1 MPWKLEPRLDRP
13 LPLWIVFPLV
23 FISVYISHAALL
35 RLPYYWD
42 EAGYYIPAAYDFLRT
57 GSLIPT
63 STLSNAHPPLPSIY
77 LALWW
82 KSSGF
87 SPAVTRTAMCMV
99 AAFALLA
106 VYGLALRLNGRISVA
121 VWTTMLTGLYPVW
134 FAQSTLA
141 HADLFAAAA
150 TLWAFNFVLLPKPT
164 NRQLWAGTALFS
176 IAVLAKETAI
186 LTPAALAMYQ
196 LWLAAKSEKAQ
207 RFKELLSA
215 GILLLP
221 AIPLALWFAYH
232 HARTG
237 YFLGNPEYL
246 RYNATA
252 TLTPLR
258 VLAAFGHRVM
268 HLTAHMNLFVPVLCT
283 VAAMLLEPIRDQ
295 EGVRPRIPF
304 ASQAKIYIVLLANAV
319 GFSVLG
325 GALLTRYLL
334 PMYPLVILIAVST
347 IHRRVRFWHALCV
360 FSAAA
365 FMLGIFINPP
375 YRFAPEDNLAY
386 RDVILLHQQA
396 VRQIALHQPNATVLS
411 AWPASDEL
419 SKPEL
424 GYIRRPVRTIDVDN
438 FSAEELAKASAKA
451 QDYSAALVFSTKY
464 DPPHLPFNLGP
475 KNQALD
481 ERYFGYHRDLAPA
494 EIARALGGAVTWQ
507 AERNG
512 QWAAVLKFDR
522 TFPPAP

>member
-1 MPWKLEPRLDRP
+1 MPWNLEPRLDRP

-82 KSSGF
+82 KTSGF
-87 SPAVTRTAMCMV
+87 SPAVTRTAMCIV

-121 VWTTMLTGLYPVW
+121 VWTTMLTGLYPIW

-164 NRQLWAGTALFS
+164 RRQLWAGAVFFS

-186 LTPAALAMYQ
+186 LTPVALALYQ
-196 LWLAAKSEKAQ
+196 VWLAAKSEKG
-207 RFKELLSA
+207 RRLREVISA

-221 AIPLALWFAYH
+221 IVPLAIWYAYH
-232 HARTG
+232 RARTG
-237 YFLGNPEYL
+237 FIFGNPEYL

-258 VLAAFGHRVM
+258 VLVAFGHRVL
-268 HLTAHMNLFVPVLCT
+268 HLTAHMNLFVPVLCM
-283 VAAMLLEPIRDQ
+283 VAAMLLDPIHDE
-295 EGVRPRIPF
+295 EGMRPRIPL
-304 ASQAKIYIVLLANAV
+304 ASQARIYIVLLANAI

-347 IHRRVRFWHALCV
+347 IHRRVRFWHALCAL
-360 FSAAA
+360 SAGA
-365 FMLGIFINPP
+365 FILGIFINPP

-396 VRQIALHQPNATVLS
+396 VRQIALHDPNAIVLS
-411 AWPASDEL
+411 AWPSSDEL

-424 GYIRRPVRTIDVDN
+424 GYIRRPVRTIDIDN
-438 FSAEELAKASAKA
+438 FSAAELAKASTMA
-451 QDYSAALVFSTKY
+451 DGYSAALVFSTKY

-475 KNQALD
+475 RNQALD
-481 ERYFGYHRDLAPA
+481 EQYFGFHQDLTPT
-494 EIARALGGAVTWQ
+494 EIARALGGTVTWHD
-507 AERNG
+507 ERDG

-522 TFPPAP
+522 TPRSQP

>member
-87 SPAVTRTAMCMV
+87 SPAVTRTAMCIV

-121 VWTTMLTGLYPVW
+121 AWTTMLTGLYPIW

-150 TLWAFNFVLLPKPT
+150 TLWAFNFVLLPKPSS
-164 NRQLWAGTALFS
+164 RQLWAGAAFFS

-186 LTPAALAMYQ
+186 LTPAALALYQ
-196 LWLAAKSEKAQ
+196 LWLAAKSEKTQ
-207 RFKELLSA
+207 RLTNVVSA

-221 AIPLALWFAYH
+221 VLPLALWYAYH
-232 HARTG
+232 RARTG
-237 YFLGNPEYL
+237 FIFGNPEYL

-258 VLAAFGHRVM
+258 VLVAFGHRIM
-268 HLTAHMNLFVPVLCT
+268 HLTAHMNLFVPVLCM
-283 VAAMLLEPIRDQ
+283 VAALLLEPIHDD
-295 EGVRPRIPF
+295 EGMRPRIPSS
-304 ASQAKIYIVLLANAV
+304 SQAQIYIVLLANAI

-347 IHRRVRFWHALCV
+347 IHRRVRYWHALCAL
-360 FSAAA
+360 SAAA

-396 VRQIALHQPNATVLS
+396 VRQIALHEPNATVLS
-411 AWPASDEL
+411 AWPSSDEL

-424 GYIRRPVRTIDVDN
+424 GYIRRPVRTIDIDN
-438 FSAEELAKASAKA
+438 FSAEEMAKASAMGHN
-451 QDYSAALVFSTKY
+451 YSAALVFSTKY

-481 ERYFGYHRDLAPA
+481 ERYFGFHRDLTPT
-494 EIARALGGAVTWQ
+494 EIASALGGTVTWH

-522 TFPPAP
+522 TPTPAP